1 MAESKLVH
9 CVFFLNRA
17 CRKGDAC
24 PFLHDASLF
33 AKVEDA
39 RREERKRTACVFHRR
54 GTCTK
59 GDACP
64 FAHEGPPGVDAV
76 APRETK
82 AVGAAAAGSSR
93 PPPRAR
99 DEPDRTEPQP
109 APAQKKK
116 KEFGSAARA
125 RARELG
131 MLPSSNRGVGGGNDA
146 SPDRPREQR
155 KTERKTITWNPSG
168 ASSTPKGG
176 SVASGDVAAKKA
188 SASRGHATEDRSPS
202 RKLEGIPP
210 RKTFRGPKSLSEI
223 QKAKRQSS
231 TEGEVGVPMKTGN
244 GGAPPT
250 QSKRP
255 RAAMEATKPQG
266 ADANGDA
273 VAVAAAAASRK
284 KRATTQGVD
293 EGVAARAEAVVKA
306 KAVVVPAKAAVDADL
321 DDDFDKVLDDFDF

>member
-1 MAESKLVH
+1 MLALGAGKAGPCKPADRPWAEEGGAPFAAMAESKLVH

-131 MLPSSNRGVGGGNDA
+131 MLPSSNRGVGGGNDTPPLYGDPQA
-146 SPDRPREQR
+146 S
-155 KTERKTITWNPSG
+155 
-168 ASSTPKGG
+168 
-176 SVASGDVAAKKA
+176 
-188 SASRGHATEDRSPS
+188 
-202 RKLEGIPP
+202 
-210 RKTFRGPKSLSEI
+210 
-223 QKAKRQSS
+223 
-231 TEGEVGVPMKTGN
+231 TGQ
-244 GGAPPT
+244 AL
-250 QSKRP
+250 
-255 RAAMEATKPQG
+255 
-266 ADANGDA
+266 
-273 VAVAAAAASRK
+273 
-284 KRATTQGVD
+284 
-293 EGVAARAEAVVKA
+293 
-306 KAVVVPAKAAVDADL
+306 AAVG
-321 DDDFDKVLDDFDF
+321 